1 MGYSRLRLTRTKGP
15 LNLSPDCKYQFSST
29 SLVVANFFQCGTCP
43 RSHWLGIKTP
53 EIPMLSTIGGFVS
66 KKIDTIV
73 ILRWYIFSQK
83 EIYLSLVIH
92 RLCFV
97 NLPSSWNA
105 FVARCSWCSH
115 GYWRACTRLWRASE
129 PVPTHVPLWRQVQQ
143 ASAFLSQLSPC
154 TQESFSWTI
163 LWHVFHIFVLFVDHC
178 AA

>member
-43 RSHWLGIKTP
+43 RSHWLDIKTP
-53 EIPMLSTIGGFVS
+53 EIPMLSTISGFVS

-83 EIYLSLVIH
+83 EIYLSLIIH

-97 NLPSSWNA
+97 NPSSSWSA
-105 FVARCSWCSH
+105 FVAPCSWCSH
-115 GYWRACTRLWRASE
+115 GYSRACARLWRASE
-129 PVPTHVPLWRQVQQ
+129 PVPTHVPLWSQVQQ

-154 TQESFSWTI
+154 KQEPFSWSI
-163 LWHVFHIFVLFVDHC
+163 LWHVFHIFVLFVDCC